1 MYPVA
6 SVYMCFN
13 VCVLLCEYTFLWVGV
28 GVCMCVCMHALEC
41 QCACLLPQQS
51 IGHLWAGPVDNMHN
65 CVLLLQSSDDCVLS
79 KQLHFQC
86 VHQTI
91 IQSLCFGCL
100 CLNEPSL
107 HMHQAISTIL
117 HNYLHGICN

>member
-1 MYPVA
+1 MCKYSLYDIIVNIL
-6 SVYMCFN
+6 VCILLLLYTYMCFN

-65 CVLLLQSSDDCVLS
+65 CVLLLRDT
-79 KQLHFQC
+79 F
-86 VHQTI
+86 
-91 IQSLCFGCL
+91 
-100 CLNEPSL
+100 
-107 HMHQAISTIL
+107 IL
-117 HNYLHGICN
+117 HTHTHTHTLYNNYYNSIAM